1 MKSLARMLRSQM
13 TDAERL
19 LWHHLRARRLGGF
32 RFRRQMVIEPF
43 IVDFA
48 CLDVK
53 LVVEADG
60 GQHEEQQD
68 RDSERTAYL
77 ESLGYRILRFWNHE
91 ILNGTQA
98 VLERIHHELIKSPH
112 PNPLPEGE
120 GTDGGP
126 THAFSGRAEQT
137 YDQ

>member
-32 RFRRQMVIEPF
+32 RFRRQMVIEPY

-68 RDSERTAYL
+68 RDRERTAYL
-77 ESLGYRILRFWNHE
+77 ETLGYRVLRFWNHE
-91 ILNGTQA
+91 ILNGTQV
-98 VLERIHHELIKSPH
+98 VLERIHHELIVSPH

-120 GTDGGP
+120 GAEGD
-126 THAFSGRAEQT
+126 HAFCERAEQT
-137 YDQ
+137 HDQ

>member
-19 LWHHLRARRLGGF
+19 LWHHLRARRLSGF
-32 RFRRQMVIEPF
+32 RFRRQLVIEPY
-43 IVDFA
+43 IVDFVY
-48 CLDVK
+48 LDVK

-77 ESLGYRILRFWNHE
+77 ETLGYRVLRFWNHE
-91 ILNGTQA
+91 MLNGTQA
-98 VLERIHHELIKSPH
+98 VLERIHHELIESPH

-120 GTDGGP
+120 GADVGP
-126 THAFSGRAEQT
+126 THTFCGRAEQT
-137 YDQ
+137 HDQ